1 MKIALI
7 GQKGIPVTHGGGVE
21 KHVENLAVRLV
32 ELGHEVIVY
41 TRHGYTDKRLK
52 EYKGVKLVGLPSVPT
67 KNLDAISHTF
77 LAALDVIFRKVD
89 VVHFHSIGPSS
100 LIWLVKL
107 FKPHTPVIS
116 TFHSQCYHNQ
126 KWGFFAKNYL
136 RFGEYMCSQKAD
148 TVITVSKSLLDHVMR
163 KYPTAHAK
171 YIPNGVN
178 IPEMLPAQEI
188 TDKWGL
194 TKDSYILNI
203 GRLVAN
209 KGVEYLIAAYKQ
221 IKTDKKLVIVGDGI
235 MEEKLK
241 RLADRH
247 PNIIFTGNQSG
258 QNLGELFSNAYIFVQ
273 PSESEG
279 LSIALLEA
287 MSYRN
292 PCLVS
297 DIPANREVVGENGF
311 TFKTMDESDLKTKL
325 EELLTSPD
333 KLKANK
339 EAMYNKVVHEYDWS
353 KIVDNIVLIY
363 TQARAKK

>member
-41 TRHGYTDKRLK
+41 TRHSYTDKRLK

-77 LAALDVIFRKVD
+77 LAAIDVIFRKVD

-148 TVITVSKSLLDHVMR
+148 TVITVSKSLLDHVSK
-163 KYPTAHAK
+163 KYPQAHAQ

-178 IPEMLPAQEI
+178 IPEILPAQEI
-188 TDKWGL
+188 TAKWGL
-194 TKDSYILNI
+194 TTDSYILNL

-221 IKTDKKLVIVGDGI
+221 LETDKKLVIVGDGV
-235 MEEKLK
+235 MEAELQL
-241 RLADRH
+241 LADNH
-247 PNIIFTGNQSG
+247 PNIIFAGNQIG
-258 QNLGELFSNAYIFVQ
+258 QTFGELFSNACLFVQ

-279 LSIALLEA
+279 LSLALLEA
-287 MSYRN
+287 MSYHN

-297 DIPANREVVGENGF
+297 NIPANCEVVGENGA
-311 TFKTMDESDLKTKL
+311 TFQSTDVEDLKNKL
-325 EELLTSPD
+325 TELLASPD

-339 EAMYNKVVHEYDWS
+339 EAMYTKVVQEYDWS
-353 KIVDNIVLIY
+353 KIVNHIVDIY
-363 TQARAKK
+363 TQAIAKK